1 MLWACCCFCCVPC
14 FPEGRLRRRRDNDTD
29 SERCQ
34 CKSSLF
40 WKGWGFYGIRESCH
54 RSDFGSSFWNWWSL
68 LACWDWLG
76 VNIISFCAL
85 FYWQVVMTNFA
96 YLLWI
101 CIHLFMLV
109 LILRE
114 KVILTHSLLGGLQS
128 RLQLWT
134 SVWKDLKQI
143 KKITNDLAIL
153 PLSIYLKDSIGYS
166 TNLWLAIVTASLFII
181 PLKQRQP

>member
-1 MLWACCCFCCVPC
+1 
-14 FPEGRLRRRRDNDTD
+14 
-29 SERCQ
+29 
-34 CKSSLF
+34 
-40 WKGWGFYGIRESCH
+40 
-54 RSDFGSSFWNWWSL
+54 
-68 LACWDWLG
+68 
-76 VNIISFCAL
+76 
-85 FYWQVVMTNFA
+85 
-96 YLLWI
+96 
-101 CIHLFMLV
+101 MLV

-166 TNLWLAIVTASLFII
+166 TNL
-181 PLKQRQP
+181 